1 MEPSTI
7 MLVIGVASALIFG
20 PRIAQSTERREK
32 AYGGGAAQLFNLIAC
47 MAFVSLPLTILSGL
61 IAQILMRQHA
71 PLLPV
76 ALSLLAVT
84 FVALLIWAV
93 IEMPARAKAPVATR
107 TALNT
112 WTAED
117 ARKSGL

>member
-1 MEPSTI
+1 

-20 PRIAQSTERREK
+20 PRIAQSTERHEK
-32 AYGGGAAQLFNLIAC
+32 TYGGSAAQLLNLIAC

-61 IAQILMRQHA
+61 IAQIVTKHHA

-84 FVALLIWAV
+84 LVALILWAIV
-93 IEMPARAKAPVATR
+93 EMPARARAPIQTR
-107 TALNT
+107 TALNS

-117 ARKSGL
+117 ARKSGI

>member
-20 PRIAQSTERREK
+20 PRIARSTERREK
-32 AYGGGAAQLFNLIAC
+32 TYGGGAAQVLNLIAC

-61 IAQILMRQHA
+61 VAQIVMQQHA

-84 FVALLIWAV
+84 LIALVLWAV
-93 IEMPARAKAPVATR
+93 IEIPARANAPVQTR

-117 ARKSGL
+117 AKNSGL

>member
-20 PRIAQSTERREK
+20 PRTAQSTERREK
-32 AYGGGAAQLFNLIAC
+32 TYGGSAAQLLNLIAC

-61 IAQILMRQHA
+61 VAQIVMKQHA

-84 FVALLIWAV
+84 FAALLMWAV
-93 IEMPARAKAPVATR
+93 IEMPARSKAPVATR

>member
-1 MEPSTI
+1 MDPSII
-7 MLVIGVASALIFG
+7 MLVIGVASALVFG
-20 PRIAQSTERREK
+20 PRIAQTTERHEK
-32 AYGGGAAQLFNLIAC
+32 TYGGSAAQLLNLVAC

-61 IAQILMRQHA
+61 IAQIVLQKHA

-84 FVALLIWAV
+84 FATLLLWAA

>member
-1 MEPSTI
+1 
-7 MLVIGVASALIFG
+7 MLVVGVASALIFG
-20 PRIAQSTERREK
+20 LRTAQSVERREK
-32 AYGGGAAQLFNLIAC
+32 AYGGSAAQLLNLIAC

-61 IAQILMRQHA
+61 VAQIVLQQHA

-84 FVALLIWAV
+84 FTALLLWAA
-93 IEMPARAKAPVATR
+93 IEMPARAKAPVPTR

-112 WTAED
+112 WTEED

>member
-1 MEPSTI
+1 
-7 MLVIGVASALIFG
+7 MLVVGVASALIFG
-20 PRIAQSTERREK
+20 PRTAQSTERREK
-32 AYGGGAAQLFNLIAC
+32 TYGGGAAQLLNLIAC

-61 IAQILMRQHA
+61 IAQIVMRQHA

-84 FVALLIWAV
+84 FIALVLWAI
-93 IEMPARAKAPVATR
+93 IEMPARAKAPVPTR

-117 ARKSGL
+117 AKNSGL

>member
-1 MEPSTI
+1 
-7 MLVIGVASALIFG
+7 MLVVGVTAALIFG
-20 PRIAQSTERREK
+20 PRTAQSTERREK
-32 AYGGGAAQLFNLIAC
+32 TYGGGAAQMLNLIAC
-47 MAFVSLPLTILSGL
+47 MTFVSLPLTMLSGL
-61 IAQILMRQHA
+61 IAQIVTRQHA

-76 ALSLLAVT
+76 GLTLLAVT
-84 FVALLIWAV
+84 FIAVGLWAI
-93 IEMPARAKAPVATR
+93 IEMPARASAPLKNR